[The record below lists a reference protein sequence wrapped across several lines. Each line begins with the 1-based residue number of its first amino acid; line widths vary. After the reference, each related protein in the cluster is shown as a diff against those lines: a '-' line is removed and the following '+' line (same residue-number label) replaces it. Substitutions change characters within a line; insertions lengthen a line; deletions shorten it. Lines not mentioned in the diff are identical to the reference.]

1 MGLIYRKFLRFP
13 LIRSQKYS
21 TGSIMNYMLVD
32 VENLSKIF
40 YFLPQL
46 VQFPVMLVVGVY
58 MIYTTVHKAFVGG
71 LVAMIVLGLLIS
83 LVGKNTH
90 R

>member
-1 MGLIYRKFLRFP
+1 MRFP

-58 MIYTTVHKAFVGG
+58 MIYTSVHKAFVGG
-71 LVAMIVLGLLIS
+71 LVAIIVLGLMIS